1 LVLGFLLQ
9 QLPLQIVVLIS
20 VSRQGK
26 AGLGYPLSITL
37 KLSFAEITLH
47 LGIGGGR
54 QESQHRWRRFR
65 LACFDGC
72 FDIYDVRFNRH
83 DTALKSWAPNQLDQ
97 RRAFSQSCRNR
108 YWRICLLWSAEA
120 WISSPRSSRR
130 STQLA
135 IRNEMPISARNV
147 VPGEQELRSLAKAP
161 RASSP
166 RSQRLN
172 TRDHLKVRQR
182 TTHLRH
188 RPRTTTDDGR

>member
-1 LVLGFLLQ
+1 MRRLDLVLGFFLQ

-54 QESQHRWRRFR
+54 QESQHRWRGFR

-83 DTALKSWAPNQLDQ
+83 DCPQILGAKPARSKTGVFPILPEPVLADLSSVECGSPDFVPAL
-97 RRAFSQSCRNR
+97 F
-108 YWRICLLWSAEA
+108 EA
-120 WISSPRSSRR
+120 VDATRDPKRDAHLRSKRR
-130 STQLA
+130 S
-135 IRNEMPISARNV
+135 R
-147 VPGEQELRSLAKAP
+147 
-161 RASSP
+161 
-166 RSQRLN
+166 
-172 TRDHLKVRQR
+172 
-182 TTHLRH
+182 
-188 RPRTTTDDGR
+188 